1 MISGTEWRIEL
12 GDWRSHAEQS
22 AAARLLLCRL
32 MGEEVAVEH
41 NGKGAPFMPSHPGL
55 SLSISHCRQAVAVAV
70 SDRERVGIDVESRR
84 RVDGS
89 LMRRVC
95 TPAELA
101 AVQAS
106 PDAVMAFLQLWTR
119 KEAVLKMRRTGIQG
133 FGSMVHALEGEDVVV
148 EDLECAMPDVVA
160 SMARERT
167 PSTAV

>member
-106 PDAVMAFLQLWTR
+106 PDALMAFLQLWTR

-160 SMARERT
+160 SMARGRT

>member
-1 MISGTEWRIEL
+1 MISGTEWRIES

>member
-160 SMARERT
+160 SVARERT